1 MSELTMSKA
10 DREAFLADVHVGMV
24 GIEREGAPPLTA
36 PVWYS
41 YEPGGDVVFAFEA
54 ESEKIRLLRATGEA
68 SLCAQTEAMP
78 YQYVTVEGPA
88 VIEDPDDAVDTLLA
102 YRYLGQEIG
111 DIYLECDRGLGHAR
125 RAPHP
130 DPLAHRRL
138 RPLRHPSPRRRP
150 RALVQC
156 GSDDDSDSPRLVLE
170 HTFRVG

>member
-24 GIEREGAPPLTA
+24 GIERDGAPPLTA

-41 YEPGGDVVFAFEA
+41 YTPGGEVLFAFEA

-78 YQYVTVEGPA
+78 YQYVTVEGPV
-88 VIEDPDDAVDTLLA
+88 VIGEPDKAVDAALA

-111 DIYLECDRGLGHAR
+111 DVYLGATADSLTFVVRLTPIRWRTVDYGPFVTR
-125 RAPHP
+125 V
-130 DPLAHRRL
+130 LA
-138 RPLRHPSPRRRP
+138 
-150 RALVQC
+150 
-156 GSDDDSDSPRLVLE
+156 G
-170 HTFRVG
+170 G